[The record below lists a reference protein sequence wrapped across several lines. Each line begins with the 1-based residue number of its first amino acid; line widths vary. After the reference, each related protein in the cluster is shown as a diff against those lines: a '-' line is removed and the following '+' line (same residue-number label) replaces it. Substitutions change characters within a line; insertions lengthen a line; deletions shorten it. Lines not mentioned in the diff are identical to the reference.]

1 MDSGTYNA
9 VAADVSRRTYIEPH
23 RLAPTDVGGYNNKKD
38 QVNRG
43 RP

>member
-1 MDSGTYNA
+1 MDSGNYNA
-9 VAADVSRRTYIEPH
+9 VAADVSRRTSTLPC
-23 RLAPTDVGGYNNKKD
+23 RLAPTDVGGYKDKKD